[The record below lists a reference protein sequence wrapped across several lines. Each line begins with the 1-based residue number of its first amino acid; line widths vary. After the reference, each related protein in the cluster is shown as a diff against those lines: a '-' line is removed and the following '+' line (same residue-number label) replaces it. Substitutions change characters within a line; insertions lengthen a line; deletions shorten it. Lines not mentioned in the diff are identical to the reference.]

1 MSKKVPDA
9 VPESKKESSHSSLK
23 IPELKTKSSEAV
35 AEKVSRLSTEK
46 ESITEVRKSPR
57 IKPSGK
63 RPADDTGRKSAR
75 KGKPK
80 RRKECSKNFPAKIPT
95 DFRPPDDQ
103 NLPLGGCF

>member
-80 RRKECSKNFPAKIPT
+80 RRKECSKNF
-95 DFRPPDDQ
+95 Q
-103 NLPLGGCF
+103 NLASRK